1 MNKKASYSQA
11 KHAYLNQI
19 NYKIKKSTVYNST
32 GNVSYRFKRKEKQK
46 RKNKALRQCCK
57 FPDYRFKY
65 KEKKKRKLKKKLL
78 YSFFS
83 TLECLL

>member
-19 NYKIKKSTVYNST
+19 NYKIKKVLFTTVLEMYHTDLKEKRN
-32 GNVSYRFKRKEKQK
+32 RKE
-46 RKNKALRQCCK
+46 KNKALRKCCK

-65 KEKKKRKLKKKLL
+65 KEKKKKN
-78 YSFFS
+78 
-83 TLECLL
+83 